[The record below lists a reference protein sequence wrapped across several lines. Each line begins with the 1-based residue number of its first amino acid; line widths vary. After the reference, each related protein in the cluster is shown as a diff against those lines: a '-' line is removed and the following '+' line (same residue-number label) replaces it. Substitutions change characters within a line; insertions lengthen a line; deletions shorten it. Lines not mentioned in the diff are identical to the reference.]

1 MLQELKKKGITKVG
15 REKISELE
23 SKEAAELD
31 YESILSEYQGM
42 QRRERENFEISKKK
56 KMNDI
61 EIWTRA
67 RKEEERKAME
77 LYCKEHGQEEVQ

>member
-1 MLQELKKKGITKVG
+1 MSQELHEQRQIRAKEVLQELKKKGITKVG

-42 QRRERENFEISKKK
+42 
-56 KMNDI
+56 
-61 EIWTRA
+61 
-67 RKEEERKAME
+67 
-77 LYCKEHGQEEVQ
+77 

>member
-1 MLQELKKKGITKVG
+1 
-15 REKISELE
+15 
-23 SKEAAELD
+23 
-31 YESILSEYQGM
+31 M